1 LKSRRFMTL
10 NSRNGLPCDAVLSL
24 MEDNAHS
31 FWLNTSCGLVRIT
44 RPELDAWA
52 ADPKHTIKTTV
63 FDDSEGVHSRAN
75 DAPIMS
81 PNMAK
86 SPDGKIW
93 FTTFDGL
100 SVVDPSHL
108 PFNKLLPPV
117 HIEQVTADRKTYDV
131 NGHVRLP
138 PLLRDLEID
147 YTALRFVAPEK
158 VLFRY
163 KLEGWDRDWQD
174 AGTRRQAFY
183 SNLPPRN
190 YRFRVRAC
198 NNSGV
203 WNEAGTFLNFAI
215 APAYYQTTWFRL
227 LCVAVF
233 LGLLAALYQL
243 RIRQVARQFN
253 MRLEERVN
261 ERTRIAR
268 DLHDTLLQSFQ
279 AVLMKFS
286 AVTSLIA
293 DRPSDARR
301 ILETAVEQ
309 ARQAII
315 EGRNAVQG
323 LRSSTVITND
333 LAQAISTLAGSLA
346 APQSDRN
353 APEFRLLVEGE
364 SRELAPLVRDEV
376 YRIACEALRNAF
388 QHGHARLIEV
398 EIGYDRRRL
407 SLRVGDN
414 GRGIDPKVLGEG
426 GRAGHHGLP
435 GIQERAKL
443 LGGKLAI
450 FSRPDSGTEIELSV
464 PASVAYAKSSV
475 ARRSMSFKK
484 SNLMKS

>member
-1 LKSRRFMTL
+1 
-10 NSRNGLPCDAVLSL
+10 
-24 MEDNAHS
+24 
-31 FWLNTSCGLVRIT
+31 
-44 RPELDAWA
+44 
-52 ADPKHTIKTTV
+52 
-63 FDDSEGVHSRAN
+63 
-75 DAPIMS
+75 
-81 PNMAK
+81 
-86 SPDGKIW
+86 
-93 FTTFDGL
+93 
-100 SVVDPSHL
+100 
-108 PFNKLLPPV
+108 
-117 HIEQVTADRKTYDV
+117 
-131 NGHVRLP
+131 
-138 PLLRDLEID
+138 
-147 YTALRFVAPEK
+147 
-158 VLFRY
+158 
-163 KLEGWDRDWQD
+163 
-174 AGTRRQAFY
+174 
-183 SNLPPRN
+183 
-190 YRFRVRAC
+190 
-198 NNSGV
+198 
-203 WNEAGTFLNFAI
+203 
-215 APAYYQTTWFRL
+215 
-227 LCVAVF
+227 
-233 LGLLAALYQL
+233 
-243 RIRQVARQFN
+243 
-253 MRLEERVN
+253 
-261 ERTRIAR
+261 
-268 DLHDTLLQSFQ
+268 
-279 AVLMKFS
+279 
-286 AVTSLIA
+286 
-293 DRPSDARR
+293 
-301 ILETAVEQ
+301 
-309 ARQAII
+309 
-315 EGRNAVQG
+315 